1 MENTPRLYDALQA
14 LLGQHCRWRDQR
26 HLYPLVWM
34 VVGLV
39 ASGQI
44 SLTAWSDYVQSR
56 AVYAQS
62 TQRRFSRWLGN
73 ERVQEHALYARL
85 IRYALSVW
93 LQERLV
99 LALDTTMLWERYCV
113 IRVVIVYRGR
123 AIPVVWKVLEH
134 SSSMVAYAAYAP
146 LLDAVVK
153 VLPQG
158 VEILFLADRGFADVE
173 LFKHLHRLGWHY
185 RIRVKSNFLVYRGKQ
200 GTPVGFYTLSTSHAL
215 FLHHVQIT
223 KARYGLVHLALAHHY
238 PSRER
243 WYVVSDQ
250 PTSVE
255 TFVEYGLRFDIE
267 ENFLDDKSNG
277 FQLESSHIRSAS
289 MLSRLFLV
297 LAVATVYLTS
307 IGTTVVEQ
315 GNRRQVDSH
324 WFRGN
329 SYFKIS
335 WHWIR
340 KALVQGW
347 VLPTTLALKSALD
360 PSPCISSKSQA
371 AQQRPL
377 YFRCTT
383 VDCAISLEQGL
394 STA

>member
-158 VEILFLADRGFADVE
+158 VEILFLADRGFDGCGVVQTPAP
-173 LFKHLHRLGWHY
+173 LRLALPDSGQ
-185 RIRVKSNFLVYRGKQ
+185 VQ
-200 GTPVGFYTLSTSHAL
+200 LSGVSW
-215 FLHHVQIT
+215 Q
-223 KARYGLVHLALAHHY
+223 ARY
-238 PSRER
+238 S
-243 WYVVSDQ
+243 
-250 PTSVE
+250 
-255 TFVEYGLRFDIE
+255 
-267 ENFLDDKSNG
+267 
-277 FQLESSHIRSAS
+277 
-289 MLSRLFLV
+289 
-297 LAVATVYLTS
+297 
-307 IGTTVVEQ
+307 
-315 GNRRQVDSH
+315 
-324 WFRGN
+324 
-329 SYFKIS
+329 
-335 WHWIR
+335 
-340 KALVQGW
+340 GW
-347 VLPTTLALKSALD
+347 VLHPLHQSCPVFAPCANHQSSLWFSASGISPSLSQSGTLV
-360 PSPCISSKSQA
+360 CRQ
-371 AQQRPL
+371 
-377 YFRCTT
+377 
-383 VDCAISLEQGL
+383 
-394 STA
+394 